1 MLPEWA
7 CVQTSAVGDVK
18 NMKAMSRNISI
29 SLRLAYLNRYI
40 LLLILLLL
48 LLFRQIEVVG

>member
-18 NMKAMSRNISI
+18 NMKTMSRNISI

-48 LLFRQIEVVG
+48 LLFCEIEVVG